1 MEKLDFISARDS
13 LVKAETA
20 GTSCAPLKLIL
31 FIMNIR
37 DFVKQIENGG
47 ASYNIHT
54 NELNPKEG
62 YFVSLPDKGEV
73 VPFDEKLTLIV
84 SMYIHR
90 VSEFLVNNPE
100 VFLGGWLTKDTN
112 EVHLDCSVQIM
123 DKREAI
129 EKGIAWGQLAIYDA
143 AKGEDI
149 KLPTPQRTG
158 TDYQK
163 RSYIQMKINELL
175 G

>member
-1 MEKLDFISARDS
+1 M
-13 LVKAETA
+13 KAETA
-20 GTSCAPLKLIL
+20 GITCAPLKLIL
-31 FIMNIR
+31 FIMNLR
-37 DFVKQIENGG
+37 DFVEQIGNGG

-73 VPFDEKLTLIV
+73 VPYNDRLTMIV
-84 SMYIHR
+84 VRYINR
-90 VSEFLVNNPE
+90 VSDFLVDNPE
-100 VFLGGWLTKDTN
+100 VFLGAWLTKDAY